1 MKKLIIVFCLVTML
15 TLLFACNGVPAL
27 AETDDANNDAATPAA
42 IEQNAEES
50 VVNNVLTPA
59 AIEQNAK
66 NGANTKISK
75 PEKAKKK
82 EAKKSKKAKKK
93 SRRVV
98 DYKKYMKNGVFDHD
112 AFAKSLGGKNAFS
125 EDFITNVDFMFDE
138 FFITIGTDKGSS
150 IKDDKYYIGIGF
162 VAYFDSYVPGIKSYD
177 HHLTYFADINGW
189 GKPITVYKKDNTRI
203 PLNGLA
209 YLQDLAKYMK
219 KHKDPFK
226 KPKFKGLEWKDASE
240 MDD

>member
-1 MKKLIIVFCLVTML
+1 MKKLIIAFCLVTML

-27 AETDDANNDAATPAA
+27 AETDGADNNTTTPAA
-42 IEQNAEES
+42 IEQTAEKS
-50 VVNNVLTPA
+50 VVNNVSTPT
-59 AIEQNAK
+59 AIEQATK
-66 NGANTKISK
+66 NGANTKTSK

-82 EAKKSKKAKKK
+82 EAKKSKKVKKVK
-93 SRRVV
+93 RVV

-150 IKDDKYYIGIGF
+150 IKDDTYYIGIGF

-177 HHLTYFADINGW
+177 HHLTYFADVKGW
-189 GKPITVYKKDNTRI
+189 GKPITVYKRDNTRI

-226 KPKFKGLEWKDASE
+226 KPKMKGLEWKDVSE

>member
-1 MKKLIIVFCLVTML
+1 MKKLLIVFCLVTVL

-27 AETDDANNDAATPAA
+27 AETDDTNNNTATPAA
-42 IEQNAEES
+42 IEQTAEES

-59 AIEQNAK
+59 AIEQTTE
-66 NGANTKISK
+66 NGANTKTSK

-82 EAKKSKKAKKK
+82 EAKKSKKVKKVK
-93 SRRVV
+93 RVV

-150 IKDDKYYIGIGF
+150 IKDDTYYIGIGF

-177 HHLTYFADINGW
+177 HHLTYFADVKGW
-189 GKPITVYKKDNTRI
+189 GKPITVYKRDNTRI

-226 KPKFKGLEWKDASE
+226 KPKMKGLEWKDVSE